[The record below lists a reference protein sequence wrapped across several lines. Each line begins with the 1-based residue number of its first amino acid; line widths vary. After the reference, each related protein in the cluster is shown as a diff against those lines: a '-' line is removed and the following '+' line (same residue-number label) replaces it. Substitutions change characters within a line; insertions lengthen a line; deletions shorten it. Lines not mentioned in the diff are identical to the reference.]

1 MKCGGYTFSI
11 IVGIFQILLLIL
23 FAVSVD
29 YEEYDR
35 NSGGNSTPFYY
46 SCKSVT
52 SGVHQLI

>member
-29 YEEYDR
+29 YGEYDQ
-35 NSGGNSTPFYY
+35 NPGGNSAPFYY
-46 SCKSVT
+46 SCKSAT
-52 SGVHQLI
+52 SGYIS